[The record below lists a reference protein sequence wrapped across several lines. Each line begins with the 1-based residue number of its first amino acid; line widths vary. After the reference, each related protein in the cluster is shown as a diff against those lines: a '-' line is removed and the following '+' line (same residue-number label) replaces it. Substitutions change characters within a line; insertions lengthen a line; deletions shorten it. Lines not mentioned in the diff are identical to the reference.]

1 MKKTLFILSLI
12 VGFAFVAWKHSLFT
26 GNLTYGT
33 AELLGGVVR
42 TDDPAGGRLYYL
54 TGQWEK
60 RLTRIGNSR
69 NSTLKTTSWHNI
81 DLWEIDAATAQPLHR
96 RRIKREKVNA
106 DCKAMGM
113 EQGILW
119 ARIPELVGIRLSD
132 GRLVADKAKI
142 EAKNPTLAGLIPKPP
157 GSAFFL
163 TESMQPLKFDPDI
176 GMIVRLDDAR
186 LVRIDPLTLE
196 ATPHTARPSD
206 SKAPVPA
213 DPSALPVRSKV
224 VSPSNGMDW
233 YAMVRGLTIEKPGS
247 LGDWLGLLAEDEL
260 ARVKEQKTYMTHQM
274 DFTTP
279 RRHRL
284 YRGELRHI
292 DSFMGRSVEYHN
304 LQPLPDAP
312 EFLMAGLLTQG
323 PGGFGRQSA
332 LWHRDPDSVFV
343 ISRDRLG
350 DEGHMQLARISGPK
364 GVPVWNISLP
374 VTALS
379 AWLPGERHAIIL
391 GPDPTA
397 KRSPMAE
404 ENDNPVLQILSIDL
418 TTGKLS
424 TFNPDLHRDWPVD
437 GTSPKT
443 PKTP

>member
-1 MKKTLFILSLI
+1 MKKVLFILSLI
-12 VGFAFVAWKHSLFT
+12 AGFTVVAWKYSLFT

-42 TDDPAGGRLYYL
+42 TDGDTGGRLYYL

-60 RLTRIGNSR
+60 RLTRIGSSR
-69 NSTLKTTSWHNI
+69 NSSLKTTSWHNI

-106 DCKAMGM
+106 DCKAMGV

-119 ARIPELVGIRLSD
+119 ARIPELVGIRLAD
-132 GRLVADKAKI
+132 GHIVADKAKI
-142 EAKNPTLAGLIPKPP
+142 EARNPSLATLIPKPP

-163 TESMQPLKFDPDI
+163 TDSMQPLKFDPDT

-186 LVRIDPLTLE
+186 MVRIDPVTLE
-196 ATPHTARPSD
+196 ATPHVPRTSD
-206 SKAPVPA
+206 SKPPAPA
-213 DPSALPVRSKV
+213 DPSALPVRSKI

-233 YAMVRGLTIEKPGS
+233 YAMVRGLTIETPGS

-260 ARVKEQKTYMTHQM
+260 ARVREQKTYMTHQM

-292 DSFMGRSVEYHN
+292 DSFMGRSVQYDN
-304 LQPLPDAP
+304 LQALPDAP

-323 PGGFGRQSA
+323 PGGYGQQPAMWR
-332 LWHRDPDSVFV
+332 RDPDSVFV

-350 DEGHMQLARISGPK
+350 DEGHMQLARISGSK

-404 ENDNPVLQILSIDL
+404 ENENTVFQILSIDL
-418 TTGKLS
+418 TDGKLRV
-424 TFNPDLHRDWPVD
+424 FNPDFHRDWPITETPD
-437 GTSPKT
+437 KKSP
-443 PKTP
+443 